1 MPITQ
6 YHRALAVEHRSAR
19 LIEVE
24 HLSKAYEDPDGG
36 LVQAVVDATLTCRAG
51 EIYGLLGPNGAGKTT
66 TLRCLA
72 TTLTPTGG
80 TARIAGHDV
89 MKEPEAVRR
98 SIGFLSSAIGL
109 Y

>member
-1 MPITQ
+1 
-6 YHRALAVEHRSAR
+6 

-24 HLSKAYEDPDGG
+24 HLAKSYEDPDGG
-36 LVQAVVDATLTCRAG
+36 LVHAVVDATLNCQAG

-80 TARIAGHDV
+80 QARIAGHDLV
-89 MKEPEAVRR
+89 AEPEAVRQN
-98 SIGFLSSAIGL
+98 IGFLSAAIGL
-109 Y
+109 L